1 MGGVGVDESEVTT
14 LVPGV
19 SLYQINDKGIDI
31 QADWGGMKY
40 FKDSDLNWNQRFQA
54 LNFSRALDRQFMRF

>member
-40 FKDSDLNWNQRFQA
+40 FKDSDLN
-54 LNFSRALDRQFMRF
+54 